1 MNVSEDHKPTAA
13 SADQQH
19 DGSAASVARGPESAT
34 DLRPRADRR
43 TDPERIVGSSDFL
56 TLVRQRERGK
66 LKIYIGSAAGT
77 GKTYRMLQEAHDL
90 RRRGVDIVVG
100 FVETHNRAETDAQIG
115 DLEVVPRNTIEYRG
129 VTLEE
134 MDVDAVIARHP
145 EVAIVD
151 ELAHTNV
158 PGARNGKRWQD
169 VMLLLDEGINVITAV
184 NVQHI
189 ESLNDVLERELG
201 VTIRETLPDWVVGQA
216 DQVVNLDISAEDL
229 RQRLREGKIYHADK
243 IQTALAN
250 FFTDENLTTLR
261 ELALRE
267 VASSVD
273 RSREEIVRRT
283 EGGLAARR
291 AVDRVMACLSSNP
304 PLSRVLLRKA
314 SRIAGRLNTDWFCV
328 YVQTANERADRIDS
342 TLQRHLVD
350 NIQLAQSLGA
360 EVVKLEGE
368 DVAAT
373 LVRFARE
380 RGVTLAIVGET
391 RRSRWYR
398 LRRGSIVERLMA
410 ARAGL
415 DVLVVSAADEAELR
429 TTRERRGDFGSDE

>member
-1 MNVSEDHKPTAA
+1 MTNPDEDNPTAA
-13 SADQQH
+13 PA
-19 DGSAASVARGPESAT
+19 
-34 DLRPRADRR
+34 L
-43 TDPERIVGSSDFL
+43 PERRSNPVRAPGSSDFL
-56 TLVRQRERGK
+56 ALVRQRERGK
-66 LKIYIGSAAGT
+66 LKVYIGSAAGT

-90 RRRGVDIVVG
+90 HRRGSDVVVG
-100 FVETHNRAETDAQIG
+100 FVETHKREETEAQLG
-115 DLEVVPRNTIEYRG
+115 DLEVVPRRTIEYRG

-134 MDVDAVIARHP
+134 MDVDAVIARRP
-145 EVAIVD
+145 QVALVD

-158 PGARNGKRWQD
+158 PGGRNGKRWQD
-169 VMLLLDEGINVITAV
+169 VMLLLDEGINVISAV
-184 NVQHI
+184 NVQHL

-201 VTIRETLPDWVVGQA
+201 VTIRETVPDWVVGQA

-229 RQRLREGKIYHADK
+229 RQRLREGKIYQRDK
-243 IQTALAN
+243 IQTALTN

-267 VASSVD
+267 VASTVD
-273 RSREEIVRRT
+273 RSREEIVRRL
-283 EGGLAARR
+283 ESGGAADARR
-291 AVDRVMACLSSNP
+291 TVDRVMACLSSDP

-328 YVQTANERADRIDS
+328 YVQTSQERADRIDS
-342 TLQRHLVD
+342 TIQRQLVD

-373 LVRFARE
+373 LGRFARE

-398 LRRGSIVERLMA
+398 LRRGSIVDRLMA
-410 ARAGL
+410 TPARL
-415 DVLVVSAADEAELR
+415 DVLVVSAADEPESR
-429 TTRERRGDFGSDE
+429 SSTRERRVDYGSDE

>member
-1 MNVSEDHKPTAA
+1 MPIEQDAAGHEDSIH
-13 SADQQH
+13 QQW
-19 DGSAASVARGPESAT
+19 E
-34 DLRPRADRR
+34 RR
-43 TDPERIVGSSDFL
+43 SPSHSRTPGSSDFL
-56 TLVRQRERGK
+56 ALLRQRERGK
-66 LKIYIGSAAGT
+66 LKVYIGSAAGT

-90 RRRGVDIVVG
+90 HRRGVDVVIG
-100 FVETHNRAETDAQIG
+100 YAETHGRADTEAQIR
-115 DLEVVPRNTIEYRG
+115 DLEAVPRRQIEYRG

-134 MDVDAVIARHP
+134 MDVDAVVARRP
-145 EVAIVD
+145 QVAVVD

-158 PGARNGKRWQD
+158 PGARNSKRWQD
-169 VMLLLDEGINVITAV
+169 VLHLIEEGINVITAV
-184 NVQHI
+184 NVQHL

-201 VTIRETLPDWVVGQA
+201 VTVRETVPDWVVGQA

-229 RQRLREGKIYHADK
+229 RQRLREGKIYHPDK

-273 RSREEIVRRT
+273 RSREAIVRRQ
-283 EGGLAARR
+283 EGGAVTARR
-291 AVDRVMACLSSNP
+291 TVDRVMACLSSDP

-314 SRIAGRLNTDWFCV
+314 SRIAGRLNSDWFCV
-328 YVQTANERADRIDS
+328 YVQMPEERADRIDS
-342 TLQRHLVD
+342 TIQRHLVD

-360 EVVKLEGE
+360 EVVKLEGT
-368 DVAAT
+368 DVANA
-373 LVRFARE
+373 LIRFAAE

-398 LRRGSIVERLMA
+398 LRRGSIVDRLMGGHT
-410 ARAGL
+410 GL
-415 DVLVVSAADEAELR
+415 DVLVVSGADDGDAR
-429 TTRERRGDFGSDE
+429 GGPRERRANLGIDE

>member
-1 MNVSEDHKPTAA
+1 MSDKTPSSHSVDEESGAEQ
-13 SADQQH
+13 SQQL
-19 DGSAASVARGPESAT
+19 E
-34 DLRPRADRR
+34 RR
-43 TDPERIVGSSDFL
+43 VDPYRTPGSSDFL
-56 TLVRQRERGK
+56 ALLRQRERGK

-90 RRRGVDIVVG
+90 RRRGVDVVIG
-100 FVETHNRAETDAQIG
+100 YVESHGRAETEAQVG
-115 DLEVVPRNTIEYRG
+115 DLEVVPRRKIQYRG

-134 MDVDAVIARHP
+134 MDVDAAIARHP
-145 EVAIVD
+145 QVAIVD

-169 VMLLLDEGINVITAV
+169 VLLLVDEGINVITAL
-184 NVQHI
+184 NVQHL

-201 VTIRETLPDWVVGQA
+201 VTIRETVPDWVVGQA

-229 RQRLREGKIYHADK
+229 RQRLREGKIYHPDK

-273 RSREEIVRRT
+273 RSREEIVRRQ
-283 EGGLAARR
+283 ENGGTTARR
-291 AVDRVMACLSSNP
+291 TVDRVMACLSSDP

-328 YVQTANERADRIDS
+328 YVQVPEERADRIDS
-342 TLQRHLVD
+342 TIQRHLVE

-360 EVVKLEGE
+360 EVVKLEGQ
-368 DVAAT
+368 DVAGA
-373 LVRFARE
+373 LIRFARE

-398 LRRGSIVERLMA
+398 LRRGSIVDRLMA
-410 ARAGL
+410 GYVGL
-415 DVLVVSAADEAELR
+415 DVLVVSAADEADSR
-429 TTRERRGDFGSDE
+429 APGRERRVEMRSDE

>member
-1 MNVSEDHKPTAA
+1 M
-13 SADQQH
+13 ADDVGH
-19 DGSAASVARGPESAT
+19 ERRS
-34 DLRPRADRR
+34 DLSR
-43 TDPERIVGSSDFL
+43 TPGSSDFL
-56 TLVRQRERGK
+56 ALVRQRERGK
-66 LKIYIGSAAGT
+66 LKVYIGSAAGT

-90 RRRGVDIVVG
+90 HRRGIDVVVG
-100 FVETHNRAETDAQIG
+100 FVEAHGRAETQAQVG
-115 DLEVVPRNTIEYRG
+115 DLELVPRATIGYRG

-134 MDVDAVIARHP
+134 MDVDAVITRRP
-145 EVAIVD
+145 QVALVD

-169 VMLLLDEGINVITAV
+169 VLLLLDEGINVITAV
-184 NVQHI
+184 NVQHL

-201 VTIRETLPDWVVGQA
+201 VTIRETVPDWVVGQA
-216 DQVVNLDISAEDL
+216 DQMVNIDISGEDL
-229 RQRLREGKIYHADK
+229 RQRLRDGKIYQADK
-243 IQTALAN
+243 IQTALMN

-273 RSREEIVRRT
+273 RSRDEIVRR
-283 EGGLAARR
+283 GANGNAARR
-291 AVDRVMACLSSNP
+291 TVDRVMACLSSDP

-314 SRIAGRLNTDWFCV
+314 SRIAGRLNSDWFCV
-328 YVQTANERADRIDS
+328 YVQTPGETADRIDA

-360 EVVKLEGE
+360 EVVKLQGA

-373 LVRFARE
+373 LVRFAAE
-380 RGVTLAIVGET
+380 RGVTLVIVGET

-398 LRRGSIVERLMA
+398 LRNGSIVERLMA
-410 ARAGL
+410 TRAGL
-415 DVLVVSAADEAELR
+415 DVLVVSGSDDEESRNGPSRDRRIELR
-429 TTRERRGDFGSDE
+429 SDE